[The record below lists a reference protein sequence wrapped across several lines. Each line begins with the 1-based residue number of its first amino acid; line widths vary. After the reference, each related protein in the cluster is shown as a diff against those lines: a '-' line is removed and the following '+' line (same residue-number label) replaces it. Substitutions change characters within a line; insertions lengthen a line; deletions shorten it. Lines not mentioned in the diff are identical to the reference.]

1 MDKEVLPLLA
11 RVLEEGAVSV
21 PVALF
26 RHYAKLGL
34 DEEDVVLLLHLLV
47 FRHEGDP
54 LPSPRVLASVTTMA
68 ERTIAERLR
77 SLVDR
82 GFLAI
87 ERHEEEGALFEG
99 YSLHPLYLRLATS
112 LAGEVHPA
120 SLIDRLE
127 TLLGRPLS
135 VTEIDLLATW
145 REEGREDAEILR
157 AAEEAMA
164 GGVRSL
170 REVDRFLLR
179 PPASAR
185 ARGVPSSD
193 TRRTEVREVPRL
205 VQYNWLEAEDED
217 ES

>member
-1 MDKEVLPLLA
+1 MDEEALSLLA

-34 DEEDVVLLLHLLV
+34 DERDVVLLLHLLA

-68 ERTIAERLR
+68 ERDIAERLR

-87 ERHEEEGALFEG
+87 ERHEEDGALFEG

-112 LAGEVHPA
+112 LAGEVRPA
-120 SLIDRLE
+120 SLVERPRILARPSSFRHGNRPPRRLAGGG
-127 TLLGRPLS
+127 LGRRRDPS
-135 VTEIDLLATW
+135 
-145 REEGREDAEILR
+145 RSGGGGGGRNSFAPRSRPVFVAPARFRTQARR
-157 AAEEAMA
+157 ADFRRMRQEA
-164 GGVRSL
+164 
-170 REVDRFLLR
+170 
-179 PPASAR
+179 
-185 ARGVPSSD
+185 
-193 TRRTEVREVPRL
+193 REVPRL
-205 VQYNWLEAEDED
+205 VQYNWLEADEEG

>member
-1 MDKEVLPLLA
+1 MDEEALSLLA

-34 DEEDVVLLLHLLV
+34 DERDVVLLLHLLA

-68 ERTIAERLR
+68 ERDIAERLR

-87 ERHEEEGALFEG
+87 ERHEEDGALFEG

-112 LAGEVHPA
+112 LAGEVRPA
-120 SLIDRLE
+120 SLVERLE
-127 TLLGRPLS
+127 SLLGRPLS
-135 VTEIDLLATW
+135 VTEIDLLAAW
-145 REEGREDAEILR
+145 REEGWEDGEILR
-157 AAEEAMA
+157 VAEEAAA
-164 GGVRSL
+164 GGIRSL
-170 REVDRFLLR
+170 REVARFLSR

-185 ARGVPSSD
+185 KRGARTSD
-193 TRRTEVREVPRL
+193 AWRQEAREVPRL
-205 VQYNWLEAEDED
+205 VQYNWLEADEEG

>member
-1 MDKEVLPLLA
+1 VDEEVLSLLA
-11 RVLEEGAVSV
+11 RVLEEGSISV

-26 RHYAKLGL
+26 RYYAKLGL
-34 DEEDVVLLLHLLV
+34 DEEDVALLLHLLV

-99 YSLHPLYLRLATS
+99 YSLHPLYFRLAAS
-112 LAGEVHPA
+112 LAGEVRPA
-120 SLIDRLE
+120 SLVERLE
-127 TLLGRPLS
+127 TLLGRILS

-145 REEGREDAEILR
+145 REEGWEDVEILR
-157 AAEEAMA
+157 VVEEAMA
-164 GGVRSL
+164 SGIRSL
-170 REVDRFLLR
+170 REVTRFLAIS
-179 PPASAR
+179 PDSAR
-185 ARGVPSSD
+185 KRDARAFDGWS
-193 TRRTEVREVPRL
+193 REGREVPRL
-205 VQYNWLEAEDED
+205 IQYNWLEADE
-217 ES
+217 EEEP